1 MAGFGN
7 KNKFLFRSTLKIMEI
22 LINLMPP
29 EKKKLITHI
38 YLVLYS
44 RFLIEIILLYG
55 LIVAISLVIANQIL
69 LSNLGSIQARTTDLE
84 PVYNQINKEIQKANK
99 DLKNIDE
106 AQNNFFA
113 WTPFL
118 IETLK
123 NLPNGILL
131 NGIDFNKENKN
142 LIIQGMAKTRGDLLL
157 LKENLT
163 KLPWVKK
170 LDLPASTLTAKEN
183 INFIINIEMNL
194 L

>member
-1 MAGFGN
+1 
-7 KNKFLFRSTLKIMEI
+7 MEI

-29 EKKKLITHI
+29 EKKKLINHI

-55 LIVAISLVIANQIL
+55 LIVAISLVAANQIL
-69 LSNLGSIQARTTDLE
+69 LSNLSPIKARTTDIE
-84 PVYNQINKEIQKANK
+84 PVYSQINKEIQKVNK

-106 AQNNFFA
+106 AQNSFFT
-113 WTPFL
+113 WTPYL
-118 IETLK
+118 AETLK
-123 NLPNGILL
+123 TLPTGIFL
-131 NGIDFNKENKN
+131 NGLDFNKENKN
-142 LIIQGMAKTRGDLLL
+142 LIVQGVAKTRADLLI
-157 LKENLT
+157 LKDNLT

>member
-1 MAGFGN
+1 
-7 KNKFLFRSTLKIMEI
+7 MEI

-29 EKKKLITHI
+29 EKKKLINHI

-55 LIVAISLVIANQIL
+55 LIVAISLVVANQIL
-69 LSNLGSIQARTTDLE
+69 LSNLGSIQSRTTDLE
-84 PVYNQINKEIQKANK
+84 PVYNQINQKIQKVNK

-106 AQNNFFA
+106 AQNSFFT
-113 WTPFL
+113 WTTYL
-118 IETLK
+118 AETLK
-123 NLPNGILL
+123 TLPTGISL
-131 NGIDFNKENKN
+131 NGLDFNKENKN
-142 LIIQGMAKTRGDLLL
+142 LIVQGMAKTRADLLI
-157 LKENLT
+157 LKDNLT